1 MAPRRRPT
9 GMVGFTLVW
18 VGQLVSV
25 LASSATGFA
34 LTIWAYETTG
44 SATALGVITTSFLLP
59 FLLLS
64 PIAGAMVDRYNR
76 KLMMMVSDL
85 AAAAATIAVLV
96 LHATGGLAIWHL
108 YLTSILI
115 GLGNTFQWPAY
126 SAAITTMVPKEQY
139 QRANGMMGLVDS
151 GPGVLAPLL
160 AGALYPIAGLTGIL
174 LLDVATFVL
183 AIGTLL
189 AVDVPTPPRSAE
201 GEAARGHLL
210 AEAVFGF
217 KYIFKRKSLLGLQL
231 FFVTLNFLTGFGLV
245 VPFILARTGNNSMS
259 LGAVTSAAALG
270 GIAGGL
276 LMSTWKGFKRRMT
289 NVFVGEFL
297 FGFTGF
303 FLFGFGRSLSFWIP
317 TVALGAVAAAL
328 TNSTAQAIWQS
339 KVPPDL
345 QGRVFSARR
354 FISWSLIPVTPVLAG
369 ALADFVTGP
378 AMVSDTWMS
387 RAFGWAVGTS
397 PGSGLALQYVVAGAL
412 YCLACVLVLFFVPA
426 VRNLDTLVPDHDAKL
441 PEASSEAESS
451 PAPENA

>member
-1 MAPRRRPT
+1 VIARPRPA
-9 GMVGFTLVW
+9 GMVGFAFVW
-18 VGQLVSV
+18 AGQLVSV
-25 LASSATGFA
+25 LASSATSFA
-34 LTIWAYETTG
+34 LTIWAYQTTG
-44 SATALGVITTSFLLP
+44 SATALGVLSTSFLIP

-85 AAAAATIAVLV
+85 AAAVATVAILV
-96 LHATGGLAIWHL
+96 LHTTGTLQIWHL
-108 YLTSILI
+108 YVTSIVI

-151 GPGVLAPLL
+151 GPGVIAPLL

-174 LLDVATFVL
+174 ALDIATFVL

-189 AVDVPTPPRSAE
+189 AVEVPTPPRSAE

-217 KYIFKRKSLLGLQL
+217 RYIFRRKSLLSLQL

-245 VPFILARTGNNSMS
+245 VPFVLARTGNNSLS

-270 GIAGGL
+270 GVAGGL
-276 LMSTWKGFKRRMT
+276 MMSTWGGFKRRMA
-289 NVFVGEFL
+289 NIFLGETL
-297 FGFTGF
+297 FGFFGF
-303 FLFGFGRSLSFWIP
+303 FLFGFGRSVAFWIP
-317 TVALGAVAAAL
+317 TAALGFAAAAL

-354 FISWSLIPVTPVLAG
+354 FISYSLIPVTPVLAG
-369 ALADFVTGP
+369 AIADYVTEP
-378 AMVSDTWMS
+378 AMTSSTWLA
-387 RAFGWAVGTS
+387 RAFGWMLGTS
-397 PGSGLALQYVVAGAL
+397 PGSGLALQYVVAGPSTA
-412 YCLACVLVLFFVPA
+412 
-426 VRNLDTLVPDHDAKL
+426 
-441 PEASSEAESS
+441 
-451 PAPENA
+451 

>member
-1 MAPRRRPT
+1 MASRRRP
-9 GMVGFTLVW
+9 GGLAGFTLVW
-18 VGQLVSV
+18 IGQLVSV
-25 LASSATGFA
+25 LASSATSFA

-44 SATALGVITTSFLLP
+44 SATALGVISTSFLLP

-85 AAAAATIAVLV
+85 AAAAATTAVLI
-96 LHATGGLAIWHL
+96 LHATGGLTVWHL

-174 LLDVATFVL
+174 VLDLATFVL

-189 AVDVPTPPRSAE
+189 AVEVPTPPRSTE

-210 AEAVFGF
+210 AEAIFGF

-231 FFVTLNFLTGFGLV
+231 FFVTLNFLTGFGLIA
-245 VPFILARTGNNSMS
+245 PFILARTGNNSVS

-270 GIAGGL
+270 GVAGGL
-276 LMSTWKGFKRRMT
+276 LMSAWRGFKRRMA

-297 FGFTGF
+297 FGFLGF
-303 FLFGFGRSLSFWIP
+303 FLFGLGRGLAFWIP
-317 TVALGAVAAAL
+317 TAALGAVAAAL

-369 ALADFVTGP
+369 ALADFVTEP

-397 PGSGLALQYVVAGAL
+397 PGSGLGLQYVLAGAL
-412 YCLACVLVLFFVPA
+412 YCLTCLVVLFFIPA
-426 VRNLDTLVPDHDAKL
+426 VRNLDRLVPDYDARGEKT
-441 PEASSEAESS
+441 SSET
-451 PAPENA
+451 

>member
-1 MAPRRRPT
+1 
-9 GMVGFTLVW
+9 MVGFTFVW

-34 LTIWAYETTG
+34 LSIWAYETTG
-44 SATALGVITTSFLLP
+44 SATALGVISTSFLIP

-76 KLMMMVSDL
+76 RLMMMVSDL
-85 AAAAATIAVLV
+85 AAAAATVAVLV
-96 LHATGGLAIWHL
+96 LHTTGGLAIWHL
-108 YLTSILI
+108 YLTAILI

-245 VPFILARTGNNSMS
+245 VPFILARTGNNSMA

-270 GIAGGL
+270 GVAGGL
-276 LMSTWKGFKRRMT
+276 LMSTWRGFKRRMT

-297 FGFTGF
+297 FGFSGF
-303 FLFGFGRSLSFWIP
+303 FLFGFGRSLSFWIL
-317 TVALGAVAAAL
+317 TAALGAVAAAL
-328 TNSTAQAIWQS
+328 TNSTAQTIWQS

-369 ALADFVTGP
+369 ALADYVTEP
-378 AMVSDTWMS
+378 AMTSSTWLS
-387 RAFGWAVGTS
+387 HAFGWMLGTS
-397 PGSGLALQYVVAGAL
+397 PGSGLGLQYVLAGAL
-412 YCLACVLVLFFVPA
+412 YCLVCLAVFLFVPA
-426 VRNLDTLVPDHDAKL
+426 VRHLEERVPDYDVK
-441 PEASSEAESS
+441 PEEPTSKTE
-451 PAPENA
+451 P